1 MSRHFIQEDI
11 QMTSIWKD
19 AQYLQSSGKCNFK
32 PQLDITV
39 LEWQKTKPNQNRTD
53 ISEYMEQLEFSHCW
67 CKMAQLL
74 TVSCKIKHTLPIQ
87 PRNPTLTSTSKRN
100 KNLYPHKNLYMI
112 VYGDLIFNFQKL
124 ETTQMLMNWWV
135 CNQSVLHPYIGILF
149 SNKKE

>member
-1 MSRHFIQEDI
+1 MKRCSISSVIREMQIQTTIRRHCIRMAKNQ
-11 QMTSIWKD
+11 
-19 AQYLQSSGKCNFK
+19 
-32 PQLDITV
+32 
-39 LEWQKTKPNQNRTD
+39 TKPKQKWH
-53 ISEYMEQLEFSHCW
+53 EYMEQLEFSHCW